1 MKKKWMVFVCLLCLS
16 AVSWGCSGGGSGAST
31 ETETQA
37 VDAAKNG
44 DAKILTVYF
53 TMPETDGT
61 DAVSGA
67 SRIIENG
74 DVVGNTQFV
83 AQQIQD
89 TAGGDLFQ
97 IETTKTYPG
106 DHDTLVDEAS
116 QEQDEDA
123 RPELSSKIDNL
134 DQYDVVFVGYPNWW
148 GDMPQAMYTFFD
160 TYDFSGKTIIP
171 FVTHGGSG
179 FSDTISSIET
189 LEPDA
194 EVVSSGLS
202 IARDDV
208 ADAGDDIKT
217 WVEDLGFAK

>member
-61 DAVSGA
+61 DAVSGT
-67 SRIIENG
+67 SRIVENG

-106 DHDTLVDEAS
+106 DHDALVDEAS

-123 RPELSSKIDNL
+123 RPELSSEIDNL

-160 TYDFSGKTIIP
+160 TYDFSGKRIIP
-171 FVTHGGSG
+171 FCTNEGSGMGGSERDLKKICKG
-179 FSDTISSIET
+179 AKVEK
-189 LEPDA
+189 
-194 EVVSSGLS
+194 GLS
-202 IARDDV
+202 IHGAEAAQSRSKV
-208 ADAGDDIKT
+208 EA
-217 WVEDLGFAK
+217 WVRKMV

>member
-67 SRIIENG
+67 SRIVENG

-106 DHDTLVDEAS
+106 DHDVLVDEAS

-123 RPELSSKIDNL
+123 RPELSSEIDNL

>member
-67 SRIIENG
+67 SRIVENG

-106 DHDTLVDEAS
+106 DHDALVDEAS

-123 RPELSSKIDNL
+123 RPELSSEIDNF

-179 FSDTISSIET
+179 FSDTILSIET

-208 ADAGDDIKT
+208 ADAGGDIKT

>member
-53 TMPETDGT
+53 TMPETDGI

-67 SRIIENG
+67 SRIVENG

-106 DHDTLVDEAS
+106 DHDALVDEAS

-123 RPELSSKIDNL
+123 RPELSSEIDNF

-208 ADAGDDIKT
+208 ADAGGDIKT

>member
-67 SRIIENG
+67 SRIVENG

-106 DHDTLVDEAS
+106 DHDALVDEAS
-116 QEQDEDA
+116 QEQDEDV
-123 RPELSSKIDNL
+123 RPELSSEIDNF
-134 DQYDVVFVGYPNWW
+134 DQYDVVFAGYPNWW

>member
-106 DHDTLVDEAS
+106 DHDALVDEAS

-123 RPELSSKIDNL
+123 RPELSSEIDNF

-194 EVVSSGLS
+194 EVVSSGLF

>member
-134 DQYDVVFVGYPNWW
+134 DQYDVVFVGYPNWLAYHKLI
-148 GDMPQAMYTFFD
+148 QCTQLA
-160 TYDFSGKTIIP
+160 
-171 FVTHGGSG
+171 
-179 FSDTISSIET
+179 
-189 LEPDA
+189 
-194 EVVSSGLS
+194 
-202 IARDDV
+202 
-208 ADAGDDIKT
+208 
-217 WVEDLGFAK
+217 

>member
-67 SRIIENG
+67 SRIVENG

-106 DHDTLVDEAS
+106 DHDALVDEAS
-116 QEQDEDA
+116 QEQDEDV
-123 RPELSSKIDNL
+123 RPELSSEIDNF

-148 GDMPQAMYTFFD
+148 GDIPQAMYTFFD

>member
-67 SRIIENG
+67 SRIVENG

-106 DHDTLVDEAS
+106 DHDALVDEAS
-116 QEQDEDA
+116 QEQDEDV
-123 RPELSSKIDNL
+123 RPELSSEIDNF